1 MAVTRLAFHD
11 VANSWPLHD
20 AKEHAA
26 LVAAIKRDGLQSPIV
41 LCEGKI
47 LDGRNRYN
55 ACLEAGVK
63 IKTVKLPDDKCPY
76 RWVENANDW
85 RRHQG
90 QQARKEA
97 RAILAAKESTA
108 KSGNQP
114 APTSSNEEVETKT
127 RQQAAKDHDVD
138 LSSLDRAKVVVTKGH
153 ESVEKAVTSGT
164 LPLNTAAEL
173 VKVVPDKEKQA
184 ELVSQ
189 GRAAVKEEVKRHN
202 VRLTSSDRKAAE
214 KKAKAAEPVV
224 VQEEPVAEL
233 TLNTRLDVLLQKYDP
248 IDVLR
253 ALISKMNPVE
263 ASEALYDANE
273 SILRG
278 ITYPKKEVGEWIP
291 EKSKLFDVSVDAPT
305 FAEPEIADPVTRIT
319 LLLAECDKKQKL
331 EVLNNIKKLWD
342 KSQKP
347 SLYDEQFEPF
357 WDAFPDLRK
366 RGKGDAFA
374 AWKKAVAKLRT
385 IDPWEQDGTVEEY
398 LVQRAKDY
406 ARSDVGKGEYVKG
419 PTPWLNQN
427 SWDDV
432 EAAWSDPKSAAAKAS
447 SQSQYEYPETQDV
460 KPGRDKE
467 FSKRV
472 SRLPIVKDDE

>member
-11 VANSWPLHD
+11 IANSWPLHD
-20 AKEHAA
+20 AKEHAS

-41 LCEGKI
+41 LFEGKI

-108 KSGNQP
+108 KAGNQP

-138 LSSLDRAKVVVTKGH
+138 LSSLDRAKVVVAKGH

-202 VRLTSSDRKAAE
+202 VRPTSSERKAAE

-224 VQEEPVAEL
+224 VQEEPVSEL
-233 TLNTRLDVLLQKYDP
+233 TLDTKIEVLLLKHDP
-248 IDVLR
+248 IDVLKV
-253 ALISKMNPVE
+253 LVSKMHPVDETE
-263 ASEALYDANE
+263 AFEWFSQMFKPRIDPSEVK
-273 SILRG
+273 
-278 ITYPKKEVGEWIP
+278 TGEWIP

-305 FAEPEIADPVTRIT
+305 VAAIADPA
-319 LLLAECDKKQKL
+319 AETKTFYGTFDPVGRGVVYQTI
-331 EVLNNIKKLWD
+331 VSLWD
-342 KSQKP
+342 S
-347 SLYDEQFEPF
+347 DTEV
-357 WDAFPDLRK
+357 
-366 RGKGDAFA
+366 
-374 AWKKAVAKLRT
+374 KKAGKQRRVPKPTLEECVAYCKQRGSIIDGQEFYDRNLANGWKLAN
-385 IDPWEQDGTVEEY
+385 G
-398 LVQRAKDY
+398 
-406 ARSDVGKGEYVKG
+406 
-419 PTPWLNQN
+419 N
-427 SWDDV
+427 
-432 EAAWSDPKSAAAKAS
+432 
-447 SQSQYEYPETQDV
+447 DV
-460 KPGRDKE
+460 KDWQAAVRTWESNELKRNPSKKPAETKKSEKPVERVRATPGVKQEDLDLITK
-467 FSKRV
+467 
-472 SRLPIVKDDE
+472 LPDFNPEDE

>member
-11 VANSWPLHD
+11 IANSWPLHD
-20 AKEHAA
+20 AKEHAS
-26 LVAAIKRDGLQSPIV
+26 LVGAIKRDGLQSPIV
-41 LCEGKI
+41 LFEGKI

-138 LSSLDRAKVVVTKGH
+138 LSSLDRAKVVVAKGH

-202 VRLTSSDRKAAE
+202 VRLTSSERKAAE

-224 VQEEPVAEL
+224 VEEEPIAEL
-233 TLNTRLDVLLQKYDP
+233 TLDTKLDVLLQKHDP

-253 ALISKMNPVE
+253 ALVAKMDPVE
-263 ASEALYDANE
+263 VSEAIGSGLPPSVEDLILEYNE
-273 SILRG
+273 
-278 ITYPKKEVGEWIP
+278 P
-291 EKSKLFDVSVDAPT
+291 EPIV
-305 FAEPEIADPVTRIT
+305 AEPEIADPVTRST
-319 LLLAECDKKQKL
+319 LLFSECDKKQKL

-374 AWKKAVAKLRT
+374 AWRKAVAKLRT

-398 LVQRAKDY
+398 LIQRAKDY

-419 PTPWLNQN
+419 PTPWLNQH

-460 KPGRDKE
+460 KPVRDKE
-467 FSKRV
+467 FSERV

>member
-11 VANSWPLHD
+11 IANSWPLHD
-20 AKEHAA
+20 AKEHAS

-41 LCEGKI
+41 LFEGKI

-108 KSGNQP
+108 KAGNQP
-114 APTSSNEEVETKT
+114 APTSSNEEFETKT

-138 LSSLDRAKVVVTKGH
+138 LSSLDRAKVVVAKGH

-202 VRLTSSDRKAAE
+202 VRPTSSERKAAE

-233 TLNTRLDVLLQKYDP
+233 TLDTKLDVLLQKHDP

-253 ALISKMNPVE
+253 ALVAKMDPVE
-263 ASEALYDANE
+263 VSEAIGSGLPRCVEDLIFEYNE
-273 SILRG
+273 
-278 ITYPKKEVGEWIP
+278 P
-291 EKSKLFDVSVDAPT
+291 EPIV
-305 FAEPEIADPVTRIT
+305 AEPAIADPVTRST
-319 LLLAECDKKQKL
+319 LLFSECDKKQKL

-374 AWKKAVAKLRT
+374 AWRKAVAKLRT

-398 LVQRAKDY
+398 LIQRAKDY

-419 PTPWLNQN
+419 PTPWLNQH

-467 FSKRV
+467 FSERV